1 MAQYSCTPNL
11 LANGR
16 RFGHQ
21 IGGNSPP
28 LPAMPESSRIKRR
41 LERRREASAEQ
52 DRSNRLIFIGII
64 AAFVVAIGVLLVKR
78 WIESGPIDINRASA
92 AQLETLPEIGPDLAR
107 AIVKGRP
114 YQTIEDLEKVKGIG
128 PATLKKI
135 RERAVV
141 KE

>member
-1 MAQYSCTPNL
+1 
-11 LANGR
+11 
-16 RFGHQ
+16 
-21 IGGNSPP
+21 
-28 LPAMPESSRIKRR
+28 MPESSRIKRR

-78 WIESGPIDINRASA
+78 WIESDPIDINRASA

-107 AIVKGRP
+107 AIIKGRP
-114 YQTIEDLEKVKGIG
+114 YQTLDDLEKVKGIG
-128 PATLKKI
+128 PATLEKI
-135 RERAVV
+135 RPRAVV